1 MIVEC
6 TNVNDLVAVLNEGMK
21 NRKIGSHELNKDSS
35 RSHSIL
41 TIYLI
46 SQTVLKLNRKMVQM
60 LSKNMES
67 FVLLIWPD
75 LNV

>member
-67 FVLLIWPD
+67 FVLLIWLD

>member
-1 MIVEC
+1 MVVEC
-6 TNVNDLVAVLNEGMK
+6 SNVNDLVAVLNEGMK

-46 SQTVLKLNRKMVQM
+46 SQTVLKLIRKMGEI
-60 LSKNMES
+60 LSKNMVS
-67 FVLLIWPD
+67 FVLLIWLD

>member
-6 TNVNDLVAVLNEGMK
+6 SNVNDLVAVLNEGMK

-67 FVLLIWPD
+67 FVLLIWLD

>member
-6 TNVNDLVAVLNEGMK
+6 SNVNDLVAVLNEGMK

-41 TIYLI
+41 TIYIISELVFYIISRKIIMIKLKDMVNSPSLI
-46 SQTVLKLNRKMVQM
+46 
-60 LSKNMES
+60 
-67 FVLLIWPD
+67 
-75 LNV
+75 